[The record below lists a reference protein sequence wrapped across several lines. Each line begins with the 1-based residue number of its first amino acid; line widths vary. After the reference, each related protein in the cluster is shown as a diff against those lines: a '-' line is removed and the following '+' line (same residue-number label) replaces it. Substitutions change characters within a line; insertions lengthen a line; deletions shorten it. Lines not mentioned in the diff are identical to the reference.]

1 MSANDTNNTNKIIH
15 PELSYLVTGVCFSVH
30 NELGRY
36 AREKQYG
43 DAIEQKL
50 DESRIPYKREV
61 RIGDSGDIVDFVIDD
76 KILIELKA
84 VRFLLKEYY
93 FQIQRYLQ
101 TSRLRLGLL
110 INFRNRYLKPVR
122 IVRIDK
128 DQLIR

>member
-61 RIGDSGDIVDFVIDD
+61 RIGDSGDIVDFFIDD